1 MAQAFRAL
9 APRLAAVGAEAAVL
23 ELVAKAIADEER
35 HAGICVELAE
45 RYAKRSL
52 TPRAPLEPLEPLAP
66 RGGTLP
72 DFGTGDEAL
81 EVALL
86 VLGMSCINESIACE
100 WLRASYAR
108 ATDRAA
114 AEVHRAHLKD
124 EIDHARLGWAHF
136 ASRAVSPALKADI
149 RERWVE
155 RVLAAN
161 VTEWQ
166 KPDEHLPPEGVPELG
181 HLSHAESLEAI
192 EAAVSDVIRPGLARV
207 GL

>member
-1 MAQAFRAL
+1 MAQALRAL
-9 APRLAAVGAEAAVL
+9 APRLAAVGAEPAVL
-23 ELVAKAIADEER
+23 ALVAKAIADEER

-52 TPRAPLEPLEPLAP
+52 APRAPLEPLAP

-136 ASRAVSPALKADI
+136 ASRAVSPALKAVI

-181 HLSHAESLEAI
+181 HLSQAESLEAI
-192 EAAVSDVIRPGLARV
+192 EAAVRDVIRPGLARV